1 MKDMDR
7 NKQGENNRQ
16 VILGND
22 RYSVADTCSRVTA
35 PQSDDVRSLTSS
47 AILSKYSV
55 NPSEVYNPKETDDKS
70 SDATFTTTQYGLMYD
85 VMHDQLQK
93 EKIQRKRNNF

>member
-7 NKQGENNRQ
+7 NKQGENYRH

-35 PQSDDVRSLTSS
+35 P
-47 AILSKYSV
+47 
-55 NPSEVYNPKETDDKS
+55 
-70 SDATFTTTQYGLMYD
+70 
-85 VMHDQLQK
+85 
-93 EKIQRKRNNF
+93 